1 MKQRYEREIEEIL
14 GETAVS
20 PSGGERSQRVQS
32 SGGVMKVT
40 SEARRPV
47 RGFPWAFRPRISSRH
62 LGLIGAVLLLAS
74 MILSYTGASSG
85 RNLAVGLTAAFGVG
99 FLVLAW
105 ILIFLQTK
113 PAVEKRWR
121 GRVIEDGTSSAS
133 WSSRLRR
140 WLGSSK

>member
-14 GETAVS
+14 GETDGPPSHGESSIKVQ
-20 PSGGERSQRVQS
+20 PSGGVL
-32 SGGVMKVT
+32 KVT
-40 SEARRPV
+40 SEARRPT
-47 RGFPWAFRPRISSRH
+47 RGFPWSFRPRLSSRH

-74 MILSYTGASSG
+74 VVLSYTGASSG

-105 ILIFLQTK
+105 LLIFLQTK
-113 PAVEKRWR
+113 PEVEKRWR